1 MARPR
6 MLGADMNSNDTV
18 HAGNRLDMS
27 IVVPVYNEEENIKK
41 FHKELSGV
49 LDSMQRPCEIVYVDD
64 GSTDRSPELLR
75 AIAASDPRAR
85 VIFFTRNF
93 GQTAAISAAMDNA
106 VGDIIIPMDADLQN
120 DPHDIPLFM
129 EKIGEGFDVVSGWR
143 RRRKDPYLT
152 KILPSRMANWIISV
166 VGGVHLHDFGCSLK
180 AYRRNVIRHVRL
192 YGEMH
197 RFIPL
202 FAHQVGA
209 RTTEIEVNH
218 RPRAAGKSKYGLS
231 RIYKVM
237 LDLFVVKFL
246 SAYFT
251 KPIYFFG
258 SVGGFLSVA
267 GAFFGVWTLYDK
279 HFGVFVHKN
288 PKILLSIF
296 LIILGFQF
304 IMMGLIAELL
314 MRTYYE
320 SQEKPTYF
328 IRDKLNFDA

>member
-218 RPRAAGKSKYGLS
+218 RPRAAGKSKYGL
-231 RIYKVM
+231 
-237 LDLFVVKFL
+237 
-246 SAYFT
+246 
-251 KPIYFFG
+251 
-258 SVGGFLSVA
+258 
-267 GAFFGVWTLYDK
+267 GVWTLYDK

>member
-1 MARPR
+1 MIENGGSKPGGSVA
-6 MLGADMNSNDTV
+6 V
-18 HAGNRLDMS
+18 S
-27 IVVPVYNEEENIKK
+27 IVVPVYNEEENIQA

-49 LDSMQRPCEIVYVDD
+49 LDGLDCACEIVFVDD

-85 VIFFTRNF
+85 VVLFTRNF

-106 VGDIIIPMDADLQN
+106 AGDIIIPMDADLQN
-120 DPHDIPLFM
+120 DPHDIPKFL
-129 EKIGEGFDVVSGWR
+129 EKIREGYDVVSGWR
-143 RRRKDPYLT
+143 RSRKDPFLT
-152 KILPSRMANWIISV
+152 KTLPSRMANWLISA
-166 VGGVHLHDFGCSLK
+166 VGGVRLHDYGCSLK
-180 AYRRNVIRHVRL
+180 AYRRSVIRHVRL

-231 RIYKVM
+231 RIYKVV

-258 SVGGFLSVA
+258 SLGGLLSAA
-267 GAFFGVWTLYDK
+267 GVLSGVWTLYDR
-279 HFGVFVHKN
+279 HLGVFVHKN
-288 PKILLSIF
+288 PKILLAIF
-296 LIILGFQF
+296 LFILGFQF

-328 IRDKLNFDA
+328 IREKMNFDA